1 MAWDIWKETLR
12 IDDKTPL
19 YQQLENII
27 LRYIKEHNLKPGDM
41 VPPEVEFC
49 LRYHLSRSTVRQAF
63 KQLEAKGLIIR
74 RRGLGSFVAEPKI
87 SRNLGYLYSFTK
99 QLTEMGYQTS
109 SQVLRF
115 EETALSEDIAAML
128 GLTPGTLIYDI
139 ERLRLANGQPMLLE
153 NTLVI
158 KSFSPPLSA
167 ETLET
172 GSLYKLLKDHGLQ
185 MARAIESYEPTIMDK
200 KTQRLLQCE
209 SNPCAFL
216 IRRKSYTHDN
226 QIFEYT
232 RSIMPGQRS
241 RLEITLLEDSILM
254 TKYE

>member
-1 MAWDIWKETLR
+1 MAWDIWQETLR

-27 LRYIKEHNLKPGDM
+27 LRYIKEHNLKPGDLL
-41 VPPEVEFC
+41 PPEVEFC
-49 LRYHLSRSTVRQAF
+49 LRYQLSRSTVRQAF
-63 KQLEAKGLIIR
+63 KQLEVKGLIIR

-87 SRNLGYLYSFTK
+87 SRNLGYLYSFTS
-99 QLTEMGYQTS
+99 QLTDMGYQTS

-115 EETALSEDIAAML
+115 EDTVLQEDVASML
-128 GLTPGTLIYDI
+128 GVAPGTPIYDI

-158 KSFSPPLSA
+158 KSFSPPLA
-167 ETLET
+167 AQALEK
-172 GSLYKLLKDHGLQ
+172 GSLYQILKDSGLKI
-185 MARAIESYEPTIMDK
+185 ASAIESYEPMIMDK

-226 QIFEYT
+226 QLFEYT

-241 RLEITLLEDSILM
+241 RLELTLLEDSILM